1 LSALSSFIQETAK
14 LRFRLFDRRAACM
27 KKSSTTAPRRGRG
40 RPVRPEL
47 DALQKEFAVSRRRA
61 AQLLKDGK
69 DLGALGKARLEKL
82 MLESERLRHL
92 VRVAELEAEQAEG
105 RLLSTDD
112 ALMLYGRPLQAGRA
126 LMDTMPRELAPR
138 LTGQPQKTIEN
149 TLRDWI
155 ARLVD
160 VMRVSLDPQNP

>member
-1 LSALSSFIQETAK
+1 
-14 LRFRLFDRRAACM
+14 M
-27 KKSSTTAPRRGRG
+27 KPKPSKSESPRRGRG

-112 ALMLYGRPLQAGRA
+112 AIMLYGRPLQAGRA

-138 LTGQPQKTIEN
+138 IVGQPQSEIER